1 MKVKANDL
9 EVRPRVFNSDLI
21 LLGDIVLTTTPDPMS
36 QTIRTVTGA
45 DISHAMI
52 CVGKSSVIDSTGDGV
67 HARNL
72 ERLML
77 EPGCAGYVLRP
88 VTPLTTEQLHSVI
101 SFVRA
106 VVGTRYSKT
115 GAVKSV
121 LAGFFAGRRQYC
133 SRLVAQAY
141 RSAGVNLVT
150 DADFCHP
157 GELLK
162 STALVEVSNVLR
174 ELNVAE
180 EADWRDSIDHVQA
193 MRDSTNVLL
202 GDARKLSSSIESL
215 NDIDA
220 YLVEHQEADAHLV
233 QALRASRY
241 LDLWRDEL
249 ERNSWQYH
257 VAVMEKDERS
267 VEGKTRYCE
276 ELLASEKLGQ
286 NRFVLNHAG
295 YVTLHAL
302 HPRQYF
308 ALKIELYELL
318 SQLHVRRIKAATTW
332 LERRGLLE
340 PASRTLL
347 RPHTPEWF
355 ASLREWN
362 PKQAAMTEAAIK
374 VAGSLDICT
383 VCADE
388 PVHDYVLLSMPAAGP
403 GTLRLCDDC
412 FHTRSIDDPMKT
424 F

>member
-1 MKVKANDL
+1 M
-9 EVRPRVFNSDLI
+9 
-21 LLGDIVLTTTPDPMS
+21 
-36 QTIRTVTGA
+36 
-45 DISHAMI
+45 
-52 CVGKSSVIDSTGDGV
+52 
-67 HARNL
+67 
-72 ERLML
+72 
-77 EPGCAGYVLRP
+77 
-88 VTPLTTEQLHSVI
+88 
-101 SFVRA
+101 
-106 VVGTRYSKT
+106 
-115 GAVKSV
+115 
-121 LAGFFAGRRQYC
+121 
-133 SRLVAQAY
+133 
-141 RSAGVNLVT
+141 
-150 DADFCHP
+150 
-157 GELLK
+157 
-162 STALVEVSNVLR
+162 
-174 ELNVAE
+174 
-180 EADWRDSIDHVQA
+180 
-193 MRDSTNVLL
+193 
-202 GDARKLSSSIESL
+202 
-215 NDIDA
+215 
-220 YLVEHQEADAHLV
+220 
-233 QALRASRY
+233 QALRTSRY

-249 ERNSWQYH
+249 ERNAWQYH
-257 VAVMEKDERS
+257 VAIMEGYERS
-267 VEGKTRYCE
+267 AEGKKRYCE
-276 ELLASEKLGQ
+276 ELLASEKLGR